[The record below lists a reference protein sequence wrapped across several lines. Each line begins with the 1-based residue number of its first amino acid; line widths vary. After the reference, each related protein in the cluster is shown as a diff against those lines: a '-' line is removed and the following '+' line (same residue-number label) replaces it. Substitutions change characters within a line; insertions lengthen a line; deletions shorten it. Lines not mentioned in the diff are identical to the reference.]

1 MLGFKEFLLEF
12 IKAKKLDSSAPL
24 TEAVKFN
31 HEFFNITDEQIKALL
46 NSLIKPGLKYGENVV
61 KTTKRKLA
69 VKIQV
74 FNNRA
79 ERINP
84 SPDKPKEFMNTI
96 GNKMLN
102 WESYDTIIR
111 NFLEN
116 LSNETVSF
124 TLTSI
129 ENQLYT
135 EPNTPAHT
143 GILSNINYKLTFN
156 NNPSMGDTDKSLI
169 LLFLTGSLNTN
180 ASLTT
185 NYQESVMAGLVEIRS
200 EISTSIDFDARTN
213 TIRFTGSNS
222 SELGKKYESI
232 NKMLLEL
239 DSSKWPIESMCNQV
253 ECLFETL
260 DLRGQYIC
268 KRRSEL
274 PKLVSLLNKVKPA
287 VEVDSATPA
296 DIVAYRKDFNW
307 SFLTNNAGI
316 PNIQLAELTY
326 HELCGNILLISLKQ
340 SIANPRLEVLNASS
354 ALDNFKIFYS
364 ELEKV
369 YGNTFENNI
378 SSEIKRFI
386 ETSYKMPEELESKF
400 DIKVI
405 PAITGTNILIKFIDK
420 NNDFDT
426 ATWKLLPFDTRKP
439 SAPIMGELEY
449 TVNGKNIRAGRTNSV
464 IKALDKSNLYNSII
478 DIFNKT
484 ESFEDAF
491 NEAKKTIKE
500 LLTGATLSS
509 IAKVHYNNILT
520 SLTDVPNVNVQ
531 ATIKGLLGF
540 MAVLISNNLPITEVI
555 PLARRENSDKIKI
568 SPAILTFK
576 LS

>member
-1 MLGFKEFLLEF
+1 MLGFKEFLLEVF
-12 IKAKKLDSSAPL
+12 KAKKLDSSALL
-24 TEAVKFN
+24 TEVVKFN
-31 HEFFNITDEQIKALL
+31 YEFFGITDEQMKALL
-46 NSLIKPGLKYGENVV
+46 NSLIKSGLKYSENAA
-61 KTTKRKLA
+61 KSTQRKLA
-69 VKIQV
+69 VKIQA

-84 SPDKPKEFMNTI
+84 SPDNPEEFMNTI

-124 TLTSI
+124 TVTSI

-143 GILSNINYKLTFN
+143 GIASNINYKLTFN
-156 NNPSMGDTDKSLI
+156 NNQSINDKTFT
-169 LLFLTGSLNTN
+169 LLFLTGSSNN
-180 ASLTT
+180 NSSLTT
-185 NYQESVMAGLVEIRS
+185 SYQESVMAGLVEIRS

-213 TIRFTGSNS
+213 TIRFTGSDS
-222 SELGKKYESI
+222 SELAKKYESI

-239 DSSKWPIESMCNQV
+239 DPSNWSIESMCKQV
-253 ECLFETL
+253 DCLFETL
-260 DLRGQYIC
+260 NLHGQYSC
-268 KRRSEL
+268 KRRGEL

-287 VEVDSATPA
+287 AEVDSATPA
-296 DIVAYRKDFNW
+296 DIVAYRKDFDW
-307 SFLTNNAGI
+307 SFLSNNASI
-316 PNIQLAELTY
+316 PDIQLAELTY

-340 SIANPRLEVLNASS
+340 SIADPHLEVLNANS
-354 ALDNFKIFYS
+354 ALANFEIFYS

-369 YGNTFENNI
+369 YGNAFKNNI
-378 SSEIKRFI
+378 SSEITRFI
-386 ETSYKMPEELESKF
+386 ETRYKMSEELESKF
-400 DIKVI
+400 DINVI
-405 PAITGTNILIKFIDK
+405 PAIHGTNILIEFIDK
-420 NNDFDT
+420 INDFDT
-426 ATWKLLPFDTRKP
+426 AKWKLLPFDTRKS
-439 SAPIMGELEY
+439 SASIMGELEY

-478 DIFNKT
+478 GIFNKT

-491 NEAKKTIKE
+491 NEAKKTIEE
-500 LLTGATLSS
+500 LLAGAALSS
-509 IAKVHYNNILT
+509 IAKDHYNNILT
-520 SLTDVPNVNVQ
+520 SLTHVPNVKVQ

-540 MAVLISNNLPITEVI
+540 MAVLISNDLPITEVI
-555 PLARRENSDKIKI
+555 PLARRENSDKIEI
-568 SPAILTFK
+568 FPAILTFK